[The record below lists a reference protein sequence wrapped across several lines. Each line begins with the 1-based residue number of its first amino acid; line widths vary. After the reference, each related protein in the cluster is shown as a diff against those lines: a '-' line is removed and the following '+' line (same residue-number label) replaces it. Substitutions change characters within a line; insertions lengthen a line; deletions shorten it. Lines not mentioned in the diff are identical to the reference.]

1 VREGPKKSS
10 AALLTIHRDTP
21 ILSEPS
27 DISVRSIKSGLT
39 KPIIDLLIVFDFLSR
54 VRKKQFF
61 ETKSGATMIDPICQN
76 SGIVKGPARVLY
88 TTGEF
93 DPGSE

>member
-1 VREGPKKSS
+1 M
-10 AALLTIHRDTP
+10 LL
-21 ILSEPS
+21 
-27 DISVRSIKSGLT
+27 V
-39 KPIIDLLIVFDFLSR
+39 FLSR

-61 ETKSGATMIDPICQN
+61 ETKSGATLIDPICQN
-76 SGIVKGPARVLY
+76 SGLDKELARVLY

>member
-1 VREGPKKSS
+1 
-10 AALLTIHRDTP
+10 LTIRRDTP
-21 ILSEPS
+21 ILNTPS

-61 ETKSGATMIDPICQN
+61 ETKSGATLIDPICQ
-76 SGIVKGPARVLY
+76 IFL
-88 TTGEF
+88 
-93 DPGSE
+93 